1 MEHVKKRQERHKD
14 SKLSVSTGNP
24 QYRHEKYN
32 EFDEQIK
39 F

>member
-1 MEHVKKRQERHKD
+1 
-14 SKLSVSTGNP
+14 LSVSTENP

-39 F
+39 FWKKNEANLRAY